1 MNWGREGSTRSRRR
15 QLSTTHEKI
24 PLPARAR
31 LNHSASGVGSN
42 RRSGGEGCSFNSLP
56 GVVVELGVRQSPLTQ
71 RGSEP
76 FPAPGD
82 DRWVELVARD
92 PTDHAA
98 EPAVHHY
105 FVEEATEAAVEVALW
120 RLAI

>member
-1 MNWGREGSTRSRRR
+1 MCS
-15 QLSTTHEKI
+15 
-24 PLPARAR
+24 AR